1 MSEYLFGLDTYILP
15 SSQPPPAP
23 APAAGAVITASKII
37 LNGWQIVGNNAGIF
51 AITPGG
57 LVTKLELIDFSQTPV
72 PPTAPLALQTA
83 QASVPSVA
91 VGTGSPGAIHE
102 GNWQT
107 GGGFAGTPT
116 TTNNTDTPV
125 NPVGDQNANNS
136 GVPVDNG
143 ALGPGANPGVGSGYV
158 PTSDAGKQTL
168 TKHNITDPAFVTGL
182 ENLCQQLNVASDNM
196 IIVFQIESG
205 LQPHIQNSIGATGL
219 NQIMPNTAKGLG
231 YTVDQIKLM
240 SATEQVTGPTA
251 KYFLACK
258 RYLPAAPSMA
268 DLYLVNLYPL
278 ACGKPDDWV
287 LGSPKADGTV
297 TKEIDA
303 TKIAAQ
309 NKPFAMGGSV
319 ITVGSFKKWLASKWK
334 M

>member
-1 MSEYLFGLDTYILP
+1 MVDDPYVGVD
-15 SSQPPPAP
+15 
-23 APAAGAVITASKII
+23 AADIVQCNKII
-37 LNGWQIVGNNAGIF
+37 LGGWTIIAQDDGLYVT
-51 AITPGG
+51 TPGG
-57 LVTKLELIDFSQTPV
+57 IQTKVELIDYRQTPI
-72 PPTAPLALQTA
+72 PATADLALQP
-83 QASVPSVA
+83 QQPSVASAA
-91 VGTGSPGAIHE
+91 VGTGNPGVVQE

-116 TTNNTDTPV
+116 TTTSVTTPI
-125 NPVGDQNANNS
+125 NPVGDQNTNNS
-136 GVPVDNG
+136 PVPVNDG
-143 ALGPGANPGVGSGYV
+143 ALGPGDNPGVGTGYT
-158 PTSDAGKQTL
+158 PTSDAGKITL
-168 TKHNITDPAFVTGL
+168 NNHGITDPAFVTGL
-182 ENLCQQLNVASDNM
+182 DNLAQQLNVPGDNL
-196 IIVFQIESG
+196 IIVMQIESN

-219 NQIMPNTAKGLG
+219 NQIMPKTAQGLG

-240 SATEQVTGPTA
+240 SATEQITGPTA
-251 KYFLACK
+251 KYFISCK

-287 LGSPKADGTV
+287 LGSPKADGAV

-303 TKIAAQ
+303 TKIAAA

-319 ITVGSFKKWLASKWK
+319 ITVGSFKQWLANKWK